1 MASVMGE
8 GYCVKTVVCA
18 SSAGHS
24 AELLCLFCGLQFQEM
39 LSDMEAHQPQKPP
52 SVFPSTCC
60 QVIGS
65 SRILEAL
72 LGL

>member
-1 MASVMGE
+1 MKA
-8 GYCVKTVVCA
+8 VVCA
-18 SSAGHS
+18 SLLVTT
-24 AELLCLFCGLQFQEM
+24 ELLCLFCGLEFQEM
-39 LSDMEAHQPQKPP
+39 LSDVEAHQPQKLP